1 MKVVLGVTY
10 ITLNAEGVRVSYAP
24 GSVVDMDDRRAA
36 KMIAS
41 NEASPY
47 IDPVTAPVVVEAAK
61 PQKPAK
67 PPKPEI
73 DPARVAEIAK
83 AIGRLDPKDPDHF
96 SKNGRPFDAAV
107 ESAFGEKVSAAEI
120 DAAMAAIKAAK

>member
-10 ITLNAEGVRVSYAP
+10 ITRNAEGDKVSFPP
-24 GSVVDMDDRRAA
+24 GSVVDMDDRRAG

-41 NEASPY
+41 NEASAY
-47 IDPVTAPVVVEAAK
+47 AEPVAAPVVVEAAAK
-61 PQKPAK
+61 TKPAK
-67 PPKPEI
+67 PNKPDI
-73 DPARVAEIAK
+73 DAARVAEIVK

-107 ESAFGEKVSAAEI
+107 EAAFGEKVSAAEI